1 MRLALVTAVDVQ
13 ADNTTIPWMTG
24 LFDGSTTFSMQ
35 PTFSPDGKWL
45 FATEV
50 MTVEEQD
57 IWSPFECGKGICE
70 RSGVGVITGGTADG
84 IIYQVNGT
92 DFTLAAALSGHV
104 TGGDVQLSVSLRFQ
118 RCLDE

>member
-1 MRLALVTAVDVQ
+1 MTAVDVQ